1 MNMSK
6 TIAITRKE
14 LNIMLHSPVP
24 YIGLGVFALVVGF
37 LFNTFIYQFMMIQ
50 QQQMFFRQGG
60 GIDIHVLVQ
69 GTFKNVHFLFLIL
82 IPFFTMRSI
91 AEEKANG
98 TTNLLLSAP
107 ITITQIVGG
116 KFLGVL
122 AVVALFIGYTA
133 FIPIFCLHYSNPDL
147 YMILYSYVGL
157 FCLAM
162 TYVSVGIF
170 ASTITKNQMVAG
182 IVAFII
188 NFAFFLFG
196 ILTQNMSNIFGEVLG
211 YLSISEHAENF
222 FKGVFSLKDVVFFMS
237 VTFFWLFLAHRFLDS
252 QSWR

>member
-1 MNMSK
+1 MRK
-6 TIAITRKE
+6 AFAITKKE

-24 YIGLGVFALVVGF
+24 WVGLGVFALVVGF

-69 GTFKNVHFLFLIL
+69 GTFKNIHFILLIL

-91 AEEKANG
+91 AEEKANQ

-107 ITITQIVGG
+107 LTITQIVTG
-116 KFLGVL
+116 KFMGVFFIVGL
-122 AVVALFIGYTA
+122 FVLYTLFIPA
-133 FIPIFCLHYSNPDL
+133 FCLFYSTPDL
-147 YMILYSYVGL
+147 NMILMSYVGL
-157 FCLAM
+157 FFLTM
-162 TYVSVGIF
+162 TYVAIGIF
-170 ASTITKNQMVAG
+170 ASSLTKNQMVG
-182 IVAFII
+182 GVVAFII

-196 ILTQNMSNIFGEVLG
+196 VLTQNMQNILGEILG
-211 YLSISEHAENF
+211 YLSISQHAENF
-222 FKGVFSLKDVVFFMS
+222 FKGVFSLKDVVFFCS
-237 VTFFWLFLAHRFLDS
+237 FIFFWLFMSHRFLDS